1 MMGSPMDR
9 ISIPKTART
18 PQIDF
23 DFAGNRF
30 IISGESYPEDVSTFY
45 GPLLQSI
52 ADFLRE
58 TPEQ

>member
-1 MMGSPMDR
+1 MDR